1 MVIEVD
7 LIWAKAAS
15 LSHIVLG
22 EKSPYS
28 LVAFLTSLDYLLFSG
43 VKVIDKSNT
52 PYSYN
57 MWSCFRASTEVKT
70 WVPWIEVTKA
80 PLRLLLVDL
89 GLENILEDGDLGLM
103 VFTKALLSRS
113 SSRKVK
119 PNVGSVEDGVDLRST
134 GRRYVK
140 GLIYNSN
147 WMSGTKFCSS
157 GGGCT
162 LFIFW
167 RCWKFRGVSAKGNS
181 FMPSSNRIW
190 EANLILWE

>member
-52 PYSYN
+52 PCSYN

-119 PNVGSVEDGVDLRST
+119 PNVGAVEYGVYLRST
-134 GRRYVK
+134 GRRSVK

-147 WMSGTKFCSS
+147 LMTGKKFCSS
-157 GGGCT
+157 GRGCP

-167 RCWKFRGVSAKGNS
+167 ICWTFRGLSAKGN
-181 FMPSSNRIW
+181 
-190 EANLILWE
+190 